1 MTDKQKKQRE
11 EALQKSG
18 GVCAICGKSLYNTH
32 GQFAHAIGNTVVN
45 RKKYGTFFI
54 DSAFN
59 GAYVCSLECNKKVD
73 VGKTP
78 EKIFAKLAEILTLEI
93 KDRMGD
99 NI

>member
-1 MTDKQKKQRE
+1 MTEKQKNQRE
-11 EALQKSG
+11 KALEKSG
-18 GVCAICGKSLYNTH
+18 GVCAVCGKSLYNTH

-73 VGKTP
+73 VGKSP
-78 EKIFAKLAEILTLEI
+78 EKIFAKLADIFVSEM
-93 KDRMGD
+93 KAFMGEK
-99 NI
+99 